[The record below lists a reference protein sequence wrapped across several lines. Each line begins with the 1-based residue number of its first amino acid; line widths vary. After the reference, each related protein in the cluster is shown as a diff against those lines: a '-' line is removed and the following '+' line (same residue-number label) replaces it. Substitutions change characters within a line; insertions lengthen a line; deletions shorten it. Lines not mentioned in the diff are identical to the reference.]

1 MEDTHKRMKR
11 RFSIEQDDRT
21 GSPGPS
27 FPQWTGQKG
36 MGMIYSKHWKE
47 KKKKT
52 LLTKNAV
59 PGKYEG
65 DIGFSQTK
73 KRWEVATGPALQ
85 EMLSSSRW
93 NESILNGNAKAYET
107 GKLIDKYGVL

>member
-1 MEDTHKRMKR
+1 MT
-11 RFSIEQDDRT
+11 EQEAPD
-21 GSPGPS
+21 PLFPS
-27 FPQWTGQKG
+27 GQVR
-36 MGMIYSKHWKE
+36 KE
-47 KKKKT
+47 WGWYIRSTERKKKKT